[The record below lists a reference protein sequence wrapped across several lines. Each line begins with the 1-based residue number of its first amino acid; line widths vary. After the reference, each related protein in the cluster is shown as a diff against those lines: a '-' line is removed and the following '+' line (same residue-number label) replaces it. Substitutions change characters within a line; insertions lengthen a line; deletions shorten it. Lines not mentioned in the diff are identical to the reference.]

1 MKRFSIL
8 FLSFMLVFALCAGMC
23 AASADGAAPVAE
35 NLELKT
41 YQNVSVGGSLSA
53 YDPDGGALEYTIT
66 TQPVKGSIELNDDG
80 SFVYTPRE
88 NKKGRDYFGYK
99 AADGEGNLSQ
109 EATVIIKIEK
119 AKKDVLYSDM
129 RGRADEYSAVLLSEK
144 GIFTGAQIGGKYCF
158 CPDKPVSRGEFLSMC
173 MLTAGEP
180 VVDAAL
186 STGYADDDAIP
197 AWMKCYVAT
206 ADMCGVVAAQ
216 EAQTFLPDEHITKA
230 EAALMLDRAINITT
244 VSYMPLDD
252 SFDAEVA
259 QACVNLNA
267 VGAMDA
273 PAAGDYLTR
282 ADMARML
289 SAAIAVLEKR

>member
-1 MKRFSIL
+1 
-8 FLSFMLVFALCAGMC
+8 
-23 AASADGAAPVAE
+23 
-35 NLELKT
+35 
-41 YQNVSVGGSLSA
+41 
-53 YDPDGGALEYTIT
+53 
-66 TQPVKGSIELNDDG
+66 
-80 SFVYTPRE
+80 
-88 NKKGRDYFGYK
+88 
-99 AADGEGNLSQ
+99 
-109 EATVIIKIEK
+109 
-119 AKKDVLYSDM
+119 M
-129 RGRADEYSAVLLSEK
+129 RGRADEYSAMLLSEK

-158 CPDKPVSRGEFLSMC
+158 CPDKTVSRGEFLSMC
-173 MLTAGEP
+173 MLAAGEP

-216 EAQTFLPDEHITKA
+216 EAQTFSPDEPISKA

-259 QACVNLNA
+259 QACVNLSA